1 MMNRRLLAF
10 AVTLFAAGCARDE
23 SDARDSAAPA
33 AVAADTTSAVLAA
46 NAMSQLRWLDG
57 SWRGSGNEQAPFYER
72 YRVADDSTMV
82 VEGFPD
88 STFATANDTSQL
100 QLRGGRL
107 SLVGQS
113 GSRWVATALSESEVT
128 FAPAARATNGF
139 TWRRESADAWTAIM
153 RSRSAGDRIYRL
165 TRVR

>member
-1 MMNRRLLAF
+1 MMNGRLLVF
-10 AVTLFAAGCARDE
+10 ASAMFAAGCARDA
-23 SDARDSAAPA
+23 SDTRDSAAPA
-33 AVAADTTSAVLAA
+33 AVAADTASAVLAA

-57 SWRGSGNEQAPFYER
+57 SWRGSGNDQAPFYER

-82 VEGFPD
+82 VEGYPD
-88 STFATANDTSQL
+88 STFAAANDTSQL
-100 QLRGGRL
+100 QLRGGTL
-107 SLVGQS
+107 SLVGQT
-113 GSRWVATALSESEVT
+113 GSRWVATALSEGEVT

-153 RSRSAGDRIYRL
+153 RSRTAGERTYRL